1 MGIMELLTLFLVL
14 FAFGSFILALI
25 TLVIIIIKLTTKK

>member
-1 MGIMELLTLFLVL
+1 MELLTLFLVL